1 MIKYLILLF
10 PQLLMAATPMTFPVF
25 LRAGF
30 STVLEFE
37 ESPTRVVLGDT
48 QSFQVEKLDRSVVV
62 KTLVSYATS
71 NMFVYFKTKEPK
83 LFVLTA
89 SEDAEPTYY
98 KKFEP
103 LVLPT
108 KPVIPKA
115 QRVNEKGVKLRS
127 LIYSPKKDFLTV
139 EVDISADQHDRVLP
153 RWDKVRLVRN
163 NTAIVPYKLWS
174 ERKEVQ
180 KDSST
185 KARFIFSK
193 PNLPKNLAG
202 THLVIPLLGS
212 TASLTLNLSGAASG
226 VAR

>member
-1 MIKYLILLF
+1 M
-10 PQLLMAATPMTFPVF
+10 
-25 LRAGF
+25 
-30 STVLEFE
+30 
-37 ESPTRVVLGDT
+37 
-48 QSFQVEKLDRSVVV
+48 KL
-62 KTLVSYATS
+62 
-71 NMFVYFKTKEPK
+71 EPK

-89 SEDAEPTYY
+89 SEDVEPTYY

-103 LVLPT
+103 LLLPT
-108 KPVIPKA
+108 KPVTPKAA
-115 QRVNEKGVKLRS
+115 QRVSEKGVKLRS

-139 EVDISADQHDRVLP
+139 EVDISADQYERVLP

-193 PNLPKNLAG
+193 PNLPKSLKG
-202 THLVIPLLGS
+202 TQLVIPLLGS
-212 TASLTLNLSGAASG
+212 TTSLILNVAG
-226 VAR
+226 VVR